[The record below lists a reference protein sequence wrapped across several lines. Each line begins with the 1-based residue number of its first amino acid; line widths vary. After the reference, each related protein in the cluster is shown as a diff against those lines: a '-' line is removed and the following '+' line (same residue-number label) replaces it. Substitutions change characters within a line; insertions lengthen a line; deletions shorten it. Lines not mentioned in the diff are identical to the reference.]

1 MSGEDSVLKGK
12 KLTDQEHN
20 VLVLISQGKTNKEI
34 AIDLFLSEK
43 TVRNYVSTIL
53 NKLELSNR
61 SQAAALMARENR
73 GSFF

>member
-1 MSGEDSVLKGK
+1 LSGEDSVLKGK

-61 SQAAALMARENR
+61 SQAGNAQPIGTRL
-73 GSFF
+73 